1 MDVCESSTTPIEN
14 SQQILHQLNHA
25 VNTSGDNGMISL
37 QYPIG
42 QILHNTSSEVMVTP
56 SSSTSV
62 RKRRLVT
69 SETQLNDPSFRNS
82 CKRRFLQLSQNKNSN
97 SIFAHTPLQLPGS
110 IDLLRNVVRDELHQ
124 NYNQDH
130 QRWQNDV
137 QRPLDDSNQNT
148 VIVNNIHDR
157 STCGPQSDQFPRAHH
172 YVDDDELYDLLMEM
186 EQEFD
191 GSIAS
196 SNGRDTTE
204 KSPTVMSDWE
214 EEMYF
219 MTVTQHEDDAV
230 QEQIMDYYNQE

>member
-1 MDVCESSTTPIEN
+1 MDVCESSTTPIDN

-42 QILHNTSSEVMVTP
+42 QVLHNTSSEVMVTP

-82 CKRRFLQLSQNKNSN
+82 CKRRFLQLSQNNNNSTL
-97 SIFAHTPLQLPGS
+97 AHTPLQLPGI

-186 EQEFD
+186 EQELD

-219 MTVTQHEDDAV
+219 MTVKQHEDDAV